1 MKKFF
6 LLFLAI
12 TLLFCS
18 SAAATSFSSVG
29 QLQQFL
35 MKYSPDQISST
46 GPHIV
51 DIDGTISEIRWCGA
65 NNHYEMILQMEDDR
79 AMAPI
84 GSDVPLIV
92 VHFRLHVDPMPFQV
106 GEEVSVYGTLN
117 YMYSSVMLPSVD
129 AKFING
135 NDDF

>member
-1 MKKFF
+1 MKRFF
-6 LLFLAI
+6 LLLLAFS
-12 TLLFCS
+12 LLIS
-18 SAAATSFSSVG
+18 SAASAASFSSVG

-35 MKYSPDQISST
+35 LKYSPDQISST

-65 NNHYEMILQMEDDR
+65 NNHYEMILRVEDDR

-106 GEEVSVYGTLN
+106 GEEVTVYGTLN
-117 YMYSSVMLPSVD
+117 DMYSSVMLPSVD

-135 NDDF
+135 SDDY